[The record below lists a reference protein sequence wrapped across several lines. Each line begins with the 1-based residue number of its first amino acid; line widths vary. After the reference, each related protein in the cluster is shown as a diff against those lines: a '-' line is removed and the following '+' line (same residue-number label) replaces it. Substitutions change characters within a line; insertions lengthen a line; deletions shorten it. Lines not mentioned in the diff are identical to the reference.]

1 MLVSAGTMAALFSLG
16 GEKQPEE
23 NLTAKQEETA
33 LEAPVSDVR
42 AEQEEKPESKA
53 VTKTTVITKKTDTKE
68 EKKEEKKEE
77 PSASPM
83 QEEAAIGAELED
95 QYLEDGEMAEAST
108 GDIIAEGFSQAN
120 LLSLKWPV
128 EGDVILEFSMDRS
141 IYFPTLAQYQY
152 NPAMIIGT
160 SEGTEVFTAASGT
173 VIDVGKSNEYGHYV
187 TMDIGDGFEI
197 TYGQLF
203 DVSTEVGETL
213 DAGER
218 IAMVAYPTRS
228 YIEEGDNLYL
238 KLTQDDVP
246 VDPALYLEK

>member
-1 MLVSAGTMAALFSLG
+1 MAALFSLG
-16 GEKQPEE
+16 GDEQTEE
-23 NLTAKQEETA
+23 NQMAKQEEAPLEIPSEIVTA
-33 LEAPVSDVR
+33 EK
-42 AEQEEKPESKA
+42 EEEPESKA
-53 VTKTTVITKKTDTKE
+53 VPRTTVIQKKTDTE
-68 EKKEEKKEE
+68 EKKEEEKKDENTVAVAEE
-77 PSASPM
+77 NTAM
-83 QEEAAIGAELED
+83 EAELED

-108 GDIIAEGFSQAN
+108 GDIIAEGFSTAS
-120 LLSLKWPV
+120 LLSLEWPV
-128 EGDVILEFSMDRS
+128 EGEVVLEFSMDRS

-152 NPAMIIGT
+152 NPAMIIGS
-160 SEGTEVFTAASGT
+160 SEGTEVYTAAAGT

-246 VDPALYLEK
+246 VDPALYLKKF